1 MIESIKKHL
10 KNNYDTVYKL
20 LKYVGYKE
28 ISRNGEEIRCAK
40 RDGDN
45 ASSVRIKLNDY
56 MSANDFSKAYKGDII
71 GLIGLH
77 NNMTY
82 GEVVNI
88 IKLMIDKVIIEV
100 THEKGLFDGFF
111 DEVQTTSFEYNLK
124 TYPLSVLNK
133 YESGWNV
140 RFLKDNILPGT
151 QIKFNL
157 GYDYESGR
165 ITIPWYSPDGE
176 LLGVMGRLNFDGDS
190 KYKYL
195 PLIAFPKQF
204 ALYGLY
210 QNKESIKESETVYI
224 FESEKSV
231 LQAHGYGYRNTV
243 ALGGNC
249 IHSYQVCELLKLN
262 VKKII
267 LCFDEG
273 LDLSIIKQSVKN
285 IKECLVMR
293 DIKIGI
299 LIDKENKYIKK
310 GSKMSPTDQG
320 KDIFENLLDECI
332 IGGRK

>member
-1 MIESIKKHL
+1 MKVVGLLNLFDSPSLGNLTKTRTLASTSFLGRFTPIDFSLSNFANSGIDEINILIRDNFRSVAKHVGSIKSWV
-10 KNNYDTVYKL
+10 NNTKIGRQNL
-20 LKYVGYKE
+20 L
-28 ISRNGEEIRCAK
+28 
-40 RDGDN
+40 
-45 ASSVRIKLNDY
+45 LN
-56 MSANDFSKAYKGDII
+56 
-71 GLIGLH
+71 
-77 NNMTY
+77 
-82 GEVVNI
+82 
-88 IKLMIDKVIIEV
+88 
-100 THEKGLFDGFF
+100 EKGLFDGFF

-165 ITIPWYSPDGE
+165 ITIPWYSPNGE

-273 LDLSIIKQSVKN
+273 LDLSIIKQSIKN

-293 DIKIGI
+293 DVKIGI